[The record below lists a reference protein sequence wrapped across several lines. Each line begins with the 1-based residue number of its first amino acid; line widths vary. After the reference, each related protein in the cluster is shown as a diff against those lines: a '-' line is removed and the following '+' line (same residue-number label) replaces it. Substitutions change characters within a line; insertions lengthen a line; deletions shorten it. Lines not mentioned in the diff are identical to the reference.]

1 MHKTIHTIYNQ
12 RFCLELL
19 EVENQEKQA
28 NPGSPGKL

>member
-1 MHKTIHTIYNQ
+1 
-12 RFCLELL
+12 LELL